1 MLKMIKRGVMT
12 LVIVVIAIMGNSVFA
27 EENTLTHYEPY
38 SAWSKDV
45 GFKYNLIFLEKPQRS
60 ALRWEIVYLLDG
72 ISDVEDTSNGKS
84 EVEFTDLNDVSEEI
98 RKKIMKATENGYIS
112 GYADKTFK
120 PFNNVSRGEF
130 VALLDRFGML
140 EKSKKKSDKTFAD
153 VDNHWSK
160 EYVYKAVAEGII
172 SGKSEST
179 FCPDDTIT
187 LEEILIILD
196 RMEGNGRITSN
207 EVLSAILGTFYT
219 RQYDESEK
227 FMVEDIYGDMEQI
240 QHDMWVYR
248 NSVLG
253 YDYTDISR
261 KVTVEDVLTWL
272 FYYYDNGIFNANQ
285 VRLDDS
291 NRDRYLKNVASYTIW
306 DSNGYAQTAYYFGI
320 TPEEPIP
327 YDNPVTVKEFLH
339 IYDEDTLLRST
350 IDVKFSNFSTFSDEE
365 KKDVERFARLELI
378 PNSTN
383 EFPIDEYMTCALLN
397 YITVKLNHCE
407 PLWRVEPLDVFTYTY
422 YFNEYCNSEAGT
434 YHTEMDENTW
444 PSNYEQYPFIMR
456 PISNEAYEI
465 PFMGI
470 EAQGSLTP
478 IQLYEQRWLPS
489 KSYGL
494 RYINTVINIDCDN
507 INREK
512 IKDNFDLSS
521 PNVYSDQIDR
531 YINYV
536 KAHNIKLEGT
546 CSDCLPIVYYDA
558 SGFGRIRMRF
568 HVEFKILSS
577 DTNVNILFDDYNGFG
592 YEPGGQNDVYYEG
605 NEFEFYIDLQYVTS
619 GFQPKVEAMNPFVDS
634 IVMQKK
640 GNITR

>member
-1 MLKMIKRGVMT
+1 MLKMIKRGVVT
-12 LVIVVIAIMGNSVFA
+12 LVIVLIAIMGSSVFA

-45 GFKYNLIFLEKPQRS
+45 GFKYDLIFLEKPQRS

-72 ISDVEDTSNGKS
+72 ISDVEDTSTGKS

-98 RKKIMKATENGYIS
+98 RKKIIKATENGYIS

-140 EKSKKKSDKTFAD
+140 EKSKKKSDKTFVD

-160 EYVYKAVAEGII
+160 DYVYKAVAEGII

-261 KVTVEDVLTWL
+261 KVTLEDVLTWQ
-272 FYYYDNGIFNANQ
+272 YYYSLTYGNNR
-285 VRLDDS
+285 VRIDDS
-291 NRDRYLKNVASYTIW
+291 NRDSTFKSLYKNHINGTDYDEYLYGIVSDNDVDYSKNI
-306 DSNGYAQTAYYFGI
+306 
-320 TPEEPIP
+320 
-327 YDNPVTVKEFLH
+327 TVKEFL
-339 IYDEDTLLRST
+339 YAYGVVSNLSEKV
-350 IDVKFSNFSTFSDEE
+350 DVKFSNFSTFSET
-365 KKDVERFARLELI
+365 ERKGIKRLVYNELI

-383 EFPIDEYMTCALLN
+383 EFPTDEYMTCALLN
-397 YITVKLNHCE
+397 YITVKYNE
-407 PLWRVEPLDVFTYTY
+407 TKRFYKNDVFTNTY
-422 YFNEYCNSEAGT
+422 YFDESHNSEAGT

-465 PFMGI
+465 PFIGI

-478 IQLYEQRWLPS
+478 IQLYEQRWLPDT
-489 KSYGL
+489 SYGL

-512 IKDNFDLSS
+512 IKNDFDVSS
-521 PNVYSDQIDR
+521 PNVYSEQIDR

-546 CSDCLPIVYYDA
+546 CSACLPIVYYDA

-568 HVEFKILSS
+568 HVQFKILSS
-577 DTNVNILFDDYNGFG
+577 DTNVNILFDDNNGFR
-592 YEPGGQNDVYYEG
+592 YEPDGQNDVYYEG
-605 NEFEFYIDLQYVTS
+605 NEFEFYLDLQYDMV
-619 GFQPKVEAMNPFVDS
+619 GFQPRVEAMNPFVDS

-640 GNITR
+640 GYITK